1 MKIIRLLTDILLF
14 VITIL
19 LMNTNITGH
28 LIHEVLGIIIVILI
42 VIHLIINRKWIVSIT
57 KNFKKTRNNIKILY
71 IVDILT
77 FLFFLGT
84 IIFGILISNQLFNF
98 KTSGNAYL
106 MFLHHIFG
114 RLACLIMLVHLGLH
128 LDIIISK
135 ITKNENIK
143 NIIYIAYIIISTI
156 FVLYLIYTL
165 TNSYVWQSI
174 V

>member
-1 MKIIRLLTDILLF
+1 MKVIRLLTDILLF
-14 VITIL
+14 LITIL

-84 IIFGILISNQLFNF
+84 IFTSYFWQTCLFNYVGSF
-98 KTSGNAYL
+98 
-106 MFLHHIFG
+106 
-114 RLACLIMLVHLGLH
+114 R
-128 LDIIISK
+128 
-135 ITKNENIK
+135 ITFRYYYK
-143 NIIYIAYIIISTI
+143 
-156 FVLYLIYTL
+156 
-165 TNSYVWQSI
+165 
-174 V
+174 

>member
-57 KNFKKTRNNIKILY
+57 KNLKKTRNNIKFLY

-98 KTSGNAYL
+98 KDMVIN
-106 MFLHHIFG
+106 
-114 RLACLIMLVHLGLH
+114 
-128 LDIIISK
+128 
-135 ITKNENIK
+135 
-143 NIIYIAYIIISTI
+143 
-156 FVLYLIYTL
+156 
-165 TNSYVWQSI
+165 Q
-174 V
+174 